1 VALKSYRDFEKVIF
15 PLLKSLK
22 PQNRKSTLEKMYA
35 LAGDKLNR
43 EEIKQI
49 AIDVAGS
56 SRADRKGLKEKR
68 THIRNAITEL
78 RAANQVSPMRIE
90 MLTPDLNAT
99 GPLLSP
105 VAIPWLFDFQAAIDQ
120 LQMMDRELQ
129 KIEDSLVDSIH
140 PKRRRG
146 SEKAYPPPGDRQAI
160 MFPAL
165 NLSAIDDW
173 FIGELE
179 KLLSSVGCREVNKV
193 ISATFEAAFGGS
205 YDLSRVTTRRKRL
218 KRRAKARNLGQKL

>member
-1 VALKSYRDFEKVIF
+1 
-15 PLLKSLK
+15 
-22 PQNRKSTLEKMYA
+22 MYA
-35 LAGDKLNR
+35 LAADKLNR
-43 EEIKQI
+43 EEIKQT
-49 AIDVAGS
+49 AIEVAGS
-56 SRADRKGLKEKR
+56 SRAARKGLREKR
-68 THIRNAITEL
+68 THIRNAIIEL
-78 RAANQVSPMRIE
+78 RAADQVSPMRMK
-90 MLTPDLNAT
+90 MLTPDLNAAPT

-120 LQMMDRELQ
+120 LRMMDRELQ
-129 KIEDSLVDSIH
+129 EIEDSLVASIH

-146 SEKAYPPPGDRQAI
+146 SEKDYPAPGDRQSI

-165 NLSAIDDW
+165 NLSAINDW

>member
-1 VALKSYRDFEKVIF
+1 VALKSYKDFEKVIS

-56 SRADRKGLKEKR
+56 SRTDRKALQKKR
-68 THIRNAITEL
+68 MHIRNAVTEL
-78 RAANQVSPMRIE
+78 RAADQVSPMRIE
-90 MLTPDLNAT
+90 MLKPDLEAPPT

-146 SEKAYPPPGDRQAI
+146 SEKTYPPPGDRQQ
-160 MFPAL
+160 
-165 NLSAIDDW
+165 SC
-173 FIGELE
+173 
-179 KLLSSVGCREVNKV
+179 SQR
-193 ISATFEAAFGGS
+193 
-205 YDLSRVTTRRKRL
+205 
-218 KRRAKARNLGQKL
+218 